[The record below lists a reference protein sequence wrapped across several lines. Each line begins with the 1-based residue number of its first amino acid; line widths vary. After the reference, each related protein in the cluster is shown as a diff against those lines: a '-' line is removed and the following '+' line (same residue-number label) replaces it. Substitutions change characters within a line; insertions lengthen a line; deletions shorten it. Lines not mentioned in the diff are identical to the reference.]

1 MSNNAAF
8 LGVSSSVSGKRW
20 ELRDADEREALAI
33 CQRFSLPDVVGRFM
47 AARGI
52 SLEESADFLTPSLKA
67 LLPDPH
73 HLKDMDKGVERLVA
87 AIRNK
92 EPIAVFG
99 DYDVDGATSSAVL
112 NRFFSTINVPLEIY
126 IPDRMKEGYG
136 PNLPALR
143 ALAAKGIKVVITVDC
158 GITAFEALEGAAEA
172 GLDIVVVDHHV
183 AEPSL
188 PKASAVINPNRLDDD
203 SPHGHMAAVGVTF
216 LLVVALNKALRE
228 AGYYGDRPAPDLRLL
243 LDLVAL
249 GTVCDVVP
257 LRGVNR
263 AFVAQGLK
271 ILAQRRNKGLAALA
285 DVSGVDRFPEAYH
298 LGYQMGPRVNAG
310 GRVGESY
317 LGARLLST
325 DNPAE
330 ARDIA
335 QQLNLFNQ
343 ERKEIEAACLEQA
356 IEQVESRDMHAGLV
370 YAAAEGWHP
379 GVIGIVAGRLKE
391 RYNRPACVV
400 AFENGIGKGSG
411 RSIEGVDLGATVIA
425 AGQADLLINGG
436 GHKMAAGFTV
446 AQENSDAFRDY
457 LAQRIE
463 AQVGTD
469 GIIPRLSLD
478 GTVTVADANI
488 DLVKKLEQLGPFG
501 AGNSTPRFVL
511 PDVVLEKVSIVGTD
525 HVRCQ
530 IKDRSGRGGWIKAIA
545 FRCADQPLGDLLL
558 GQRPGM
564 PVHLC
569 GKLQID
575 TWQGRENVQ
584 FMIDDAAPAYS

>member
-1 MSNNAAF
+1 MTDQAAF
-8 LGVSSSVSGKRW
+8 LGVQSSVSGKRW
-20 ELRDADEREALAI
+20 ELRSADEREALAI

-47 AARGI
+47 ASRGI
-52 SLEESADFLTPSLKA
+52 VLDDAGDFLQPSLKSQ
-67 LLPDPH
+67 LPDPD
-73 HLKDMDKGVERLVA
+73 HLKDMDKGVERLVR
-87 AIRNK
+87 AIREK

-112 NRFFSTINVPLEIY
+112 SRFFAAINVPLEIY

-143 ALAAKGIKVVITVDC
+143 SLAAKGIRVVITVDC
-158 GITAFEALEGAAEA
+158 GITAYEPLEGAADA
-172 GLDIVVVDHHV
+172 GLDVVVVDHHV
-183 AEPSL
+183 AEPHL
-188 PKASAVINPNRLDDD
+188 PKAAAVINPNRLDDD

-216 LLVVALNKALRE
+216 LLVVALNRALRE
-228 AGYYGDRPAPDLRLL
+228 AGFFEGRQMPDLRLL

-257 LRGVNR
+257 LKGVNR
-263 AFVAQGLK
+263 AFVSQGLK
-271 ILAQRRNKGLAALA
+271 ILAQRQNKGLAALA
-285 DVSGVDRFPEAYH
+285 DVSGVDRYPEAYH

-317 LGARLLST
+317 MGARLLST
-325 DNPAE
+325 DNPSE

-335 QQLNLFNQ
+335 QQLNIFNQ

-356 IEQVESRDMHAGLV
+356 IEQVESTGMHEGLV

-411 RSIEGVDLGATVIA
+411 RSIDGVDLGATVIA

-446 AQENSDAFRDY
+446 SQENSDAFRDY
-457 LAQRIE
+457 LAERIL
-463 AQVGTD
+463 AQVGTG
-469 GIIPRLSLD
+469 GIVPRLMLD
-478 GTVTVADANI
+478 GAVTVTASNV

-530 IKDRSGRGGWIKAIA
+530 VRDRN
-545 FRCADQPLGDLLL
+545 
-558 GQRPGM
+558 
-564 PVHLC
+564 
-569 GKLQID
+569 
-575 TWQGRENVQ
+575 GREDGSRPLPSVVRTSRLAI
-584 FMIDDAAPAYS
+584 FCWARGPASLCIYAASCNWTPGRAGKTFSS

>member
-1 MSNNAAF
+1 MSGQQAF
-8 LGVSSSVSGKRW
+8 LGVHSSVSGKRW
-20 ELRDADEREALAI
+20 ELRSADERETLAI
-33 CQRFSLPDVVGRFM
+33 SQRFSLPEIVARFM
-47 AARGI
+47 VSRGI
-52 SLEESADFLTPSLKA
+52 AMEEAEDFLNPSLKSQ
-67 LLPDPH
+67 LPDPD
-73 HLKDMDKGVERLVA
+73 HLLDMEKGIARLVK
-87 AIRNK
+87 AIQDR

-112 NRFFSTINVPLEIY
+112 KRYFNQLGLPLEIY

-136 PNLPALR
+136 PNLPALKM
-143 ALAAKGIKVVITVDC
+143 LADKGIKVVITVDC
-158 GITAFEALEGAAEA
+158 GITAYEPLKGAAEA
-172 GLDIVVVDHHV
+172 GLDVVVVDHHV
-183 AEPSL
+183 AEPHL
-188 PKASAVINPNRLDDD
+188 PEAAAVINPNRLDDS

-216 LLVVALNKALRE
+216 LLVVALNRALRE
-228 AGYYGDRPAPDLRLL
+228 AGFFEGRQVPDLRLL

-257 LRGVNR
+257 LKGINR

-271 ILAQRRNKGLAALA
+271 VLAQRNNKGLAALS

-317 LGARLLST
+317 LGARLLSS
-325 DNPAE
+325 DSPSE

-335 QQLNLFNQ
+335 QQLNIFNQ
-343 ERKEIEAACLEQA
+343 ERKDIEAACLEQA
-356 IEQVESRDMHAGLV
+356 IEQVESNDMHQSLV
-370 YAAAEGWHP
+370 YAASDGWHP

-400 AFENGIGKGSG
+400 AFDNGIGKGSG
-411 RSIEGVDLGATVIA
+411 RSIDGVDLGASVIA
-425 AGQADLLINGG
+425 AGQADLLLNGG

-457 LAQRIE
+457 LADRIDSQLGE
-463 AQVGTD
+463 G
-469 GIIPRLSLD
+469 GIVPRLTLD
-478 GTVTVADANI
+478 GAVTVRDADVGLI
-488 DLVKKLEQLGPFG
+488 RMLEKLGPFG

-511 PDVVLEKVSIVGTD
+511 PEVVLERVSIVGTD

-530 IKDRSGRGGWIKAIA
+530 VKDRHGGGWIKAIA

-558 GQRPGM
+558 GVRPGY
-564 PVHLC
+564 PVHLT
-569 GKLQID
+569 GRLQID
-575 TWQGRENVQ
+575 TWQGREAVQ
-584 FMIDDAAPAYS
+584 FMIDDAALAEG